1 MRGTMTATKT
11 IGTAIRTATGA
22 IAVMMLAAGPG
33 AVVPAAAREAAQ
45 VLMPEHPEMRAT
57 QERLGYADAV
67 IAGDTIYL
75 SGVVAG
81 PRASDG
87 ALEPGFERAFER
99 IARTLER
106 AGASWDDVVDITT
119 FHTDLPGTID
129 AFMAVKN
136 RHVTLPPPAWT
147 AIGVSRL
154 YEPAAVVEIKVVARR
169 PAPKP

>member
-1 MRGTMTATKT
+1 MRRMTR
-11 IGTAIRTATGA
+11 GS
-22 IAVMMLAAGPG
+22 VMAGLVAAGLAAAYSATP
-33 AVVPAAAREAAQ
+33 VAAREADK
-45 VLMPEHPEMRAT
+45 VLMPEHPDMRAT

-87 ALEPGFERAFER
+87 ALEPGFEHAFQR
-99 IARTLER
+99 ISKTLARV
-106 AGASWDDVVDITT
+106 GASWDDVVDITT
-119 FHTDLPGTID
+119 FHTDLPVTID

-136 RHVTLPPPAWT
+136 RHVKLPPPAWT

-154 YEPAAVVEIKVVARR
+154 YEPTAVVEIKVVARLPR
-169 PAPKP
+169 K